1 MRAVGLTRFGGP
13 EVLNV
18 IDLPEP
24 HAGAGEVRIRV
35 RAAVVN
41 PVDTLIR
48 GGLSPIRP
56 TAVRPAVPGLDVAG
70 TIDEVGPS
78 SSARLAIGDDVMAM
92 VNPTRA
98 AGGGYAEWVVL
109 PEAWVTRMPAGAS
122 HAEAA
127 TLPMSGL
134 TALNGLDH
142 LGLRPHSRLVVT
154 GAAGAVGGY
163 AVQLA
168 KEAGHQVLVD
178 AAPKDLELV
187 RSLGADEIVER
198 GPDVAARIRAL
209 WPDGADAA
217 LDAAVIGPAL
227 LPAVRRAG
235 SLVYVRSRPDQ
246 VAFEQQAAERQVAL
260 SYAFVH
266 EYDGRPDKLDLLGR
280 LAATGRISLRVAGVF
295 PPEGAA
301 EAHRRLE
308 AGGVR
313 GRLVLEF

>member
-1 MRAVGLTRFGGP
+1 MKAVGLTRFGGP
-13 EVLNV
+13 DVLEV

-35 RAAVVN
+35 RAAAIN

-48 GGLSPIRP
+48 AGLSPIRP
-56 TAVRPAVPGLDVAG
+56 TAARPAVPGLDVAG
-70 TIDEVGPS
+70 TIDELGPGTT
-78 SSARLAIGDDVMAM
+78 RLAVGDDVMAM
-92 VNPTRA
+92 VNPTRP
-98 AGGGYAEWVVL
+98 AGGGYAQWVVL
-109 PEAWVTRMPAGAS
+109 PESWVTRVPDGAGY
-122 HAEAA
+122 AEAS

-142 LGLRPHSRLVVT
+142 LGLKSRSRLVVT

-168 KEAGHQVLVD
+168 KAAGHQVLVD
-178 AAPKDLELV
+178 AAPKDLEFV
-187 RSLGADEIVER
+187 RSLGADEVVDR
-198 GPDVAARIRAL
+198 GPGLAGRVRTV
-209 WPDGADAA
+209 WPDGADAG
-217 LDAAVIGPAL
+217 LDAAVIGPDL
-227 LPAVRRAG
+227 LPAVRRGG

-246 VAFEQQAAERQVAL
+246 AAFDEQAAASGVAL

-266 EYDGRPDKLDLLGR
+266 EYDGRPDKLDKLGR

-295 PPEGAA
+295 PPEQAA